1 MATITANRIGESL
14 GALTVSSAA
23 GGGDEIDPAGAT
35 QLLLGFRN
43 GHTAAQTVTI
53 VAQTTSFNIPGYGA
67 GTKGNLSLAVTEN
80 GGEAFCHIKN
90 ISPYLNANGRVALS
104 YSGVTALTL
113 TAAGL
118 K

>member
-53 VAQTTSFNIPGYGA
+53 VVQTVNYNVPGYGA
-67 GTKGNLSLAVTEN
+67 GTKGNLSLSVTEN
-80 GGEAFCHIKN
+80 GGEAFCHIKD

-104 YSGVTALTL
+104 YSGATALTL